1 MNEYNERIL
10 KNVLEDYIEENDE
23 QLSKEIEEAK
33 NDPRFQV
40 KEGEARAFA
49 MKHYKAKSKKKKTA
63 SLILKIASVV
73 LIIAIGVSFI
83 PFSVEGKRSSF
94 AEIII
99 NFVNTEFLS
108 LDSDESE
115 SLLLTYQG
123 EFIPAWIPEGYI
135 VESVNNS
142 DEIKVISFTN
152 NNNCKILF
160 KEQLYNVK
168 TNLNYENGTNKKDI
182 TVLDY
187 NGIYYEK
194 DNVQYISVITDSII
208 LTVTCDDNNVDIIGF
223 VNKIEKR

>member
-73 LIIAIGVSFI
+73 LVIAIGVSFI

-123 EFIPAWIPEGYI
+123 EFIPTWIPEGYI
-135 VESVNNS
+135 VESVNNTK
-142 DEIKVISFTN
+142 EIKE
-152 NNNCKILF
+152 ILL
-160 KEQLYNVK
+160 KDNENHIILYREQHYNVK
-168 TNLNYENGTNKKDI
+168 SNFDYKDGTNKKEI
-182 TVLDY
+182 SVLGY

-194 DNVQYISVITDSII
+194 DNVQYVSVITDSII
-208 LTVTCDDNNVDIIGF
+208 LTVTCDDNNIDIIGF

>member
-10 KNVLEDYIEENDE
+10 KNVLEDYIEESDE

-73 LIIAIGVSFI
+73 LVIAIGVSFI

-99 NFVNTEFLS
+99 NFVNSEFIAF
-108 LDSDESE
+108 DNNEDDN
-115 SLLLTYQG
+115 LLLSYEG
-123 EFIPAWIPEGYI
+123 EFIPTWIPDGYI

-194 DNVQYISVITDSII
+194 DNVQYISVITDNTIISISCNDKTI
-208 LTVTCDDNNVDIIGF
+208 DLIGF

>member
-73 LIIAIGVSFI
+73 LVIAIGVSFI

-99 NFVNTEFLS
+99 NFVNSEFIAF
-108 LDSDESE
+108 DNNEEDN
-115 SLLLTYQG
+115 LLLSYEG
-123 EFIPAWIPEGYI
+123 EFVPTWIPEGYI
-135 VESVNNS
+135 VESVNNAK
-142 DEIKVISFTN
+142 EIKE
-152 NNNCKILF
+152 ILL
-160 KEQLYNVK
+160 KDNENHIILYREQHYNVK
-168 TNLNYENGTNKKDI
+168 SNLDYKDGTNKKEI
-182 TVLDY
+182 SVLGY

-194 DNVQYISVITDSII
+194 DNVQYVSVITDNTIISISCNDKTI
-208 LTVTCDDNNVDIIGF
+208 DLIGF

>member
-73 LIIAIGVSFI
+73 LVIAIGVSFI

-108 LDSDESE
+108 FDSDESE

-123 EFIPAWIPEGYI
+123 EFIPTWTPEGYI
-135 VESVNNS
+135 VESVNNAK
-142 DEIKVISFTN
+142 EIKE
-152 NNNCKILF
+152 ILL
-160 KEQLYNVK
+160 KDNENHIILYREQHYNVK
-168 TNLNYENGTNKKDI
+168 SNLDYKDGTNKKEI
-182 TVLDY
+182 SVLGY

-194 DNVQYISVITDSII
+194 GNVQYVSIITDNII
-208 LTVTCDDNNVDIIGF
+208 LTVTCDDNNIDIIGF